1 MVIREIKEDLNKNID
16 TLCSLIRRLIIITMT
31 IFSKLNYEFSA
42 IANEIPS
49 RLFVEI
55 VKLIL
60 KYI

>member
-16 TLCSLIRRLIIITMT
+16 SLCSLIRRFIIITMT
-31 IFSKLNYEFSA
+31 IFSKLNYGFSA
-42 IANEIPS
+42 ITNKILA
-49 RLFVEI
+49 RVFVEI